1 MKNRVIYL
9 FFVVFILQTTFLVAQ
24 NKTKDYLNADTTIVF
39 RNILEFTSQGK
50 PKYTYISYNNNDRF
64 DIISLNHT
72 QIKSKKI
79 EIYHYDMQTKE
90 VIKTSLVYPE
100 SVFKDEYYF
109 NGIHSIGDT
118 VIFYMSAWIDKNNYD
133 DKLLLFDLKEGVL
146 KNEFT
151 YRDEIHNI
159 NDIITLPDGR
169 LLICSGYLAN
179 KKLNSKFLKLSI
191 LNPADGRIEKQIKK
205 SLPYAGLSYI
215 SKNLQIAITDNSILF
230 TELGN
235 YKIHEYDF
243 NLKHINTIK
252 GHGEWKK
259 FPKKVMKNIMSKYE
273 EPIERIYKLSEYW
286 NDYNRIFRIYV
297 EDNTCYVFYNKPQQ
311 FYGTLDVWKKEN
323 EKWQLIKENI
333 EDYVADWKDMRSVR
347 NRINHTS
354 NYLLFKDGKIYTF
367 GFGVP
372 LQLKK
377 MENMTNKDI
386 ENYKE
391 EYLLENDNILLLDIF
406 NSKLQ

>member
-1 MKNRVIYL
+1 MRLLIYL
-9 FFVVFILQTTFLVAQ
+9 VSFSILTPLLLAQHTT
-24 NKTKDYLNADTTIVF
+24 KEYLEADTTIVF
-39 RNILEFTSQGK
+39 NDISEFTASGRE
-50 PKYTYISYNNNDRF
+50 KYTYISYNNKDRF
-64 DIISLNHT
+64 DIVSLSNS
-72 QIKSKKI
+72 QIKSRYI
-79 EIYHYDMQTKE
+79 EIYHYDIKTKE
-90 VIKTSLVYPE
+90 IKSTLLSYPK

-133 DKLLLFDLKEGVL
+133 DKLLLFDLKDGVF

-191 LNPADGRIEKQIKK
+191 LNLADGRIEKQIKK

-235 YKIHEYDF
+235 YRIYEYDF

-252 GHGEWKK
+252 GQGEWNK
-259 FPKKVMKNIMSKYE
+259 FPERLMKNIMSKYE
-273 EPIERIYKLSEYW
+273 APIERIYKLSEYW
-286 NDYNRIFRIYV
+286 NDYNRIFRIYA
-297 EDNTCYVFYNKPQQ
+297 EGNILYVFYNKPQQ

-333 EDYVADWKDMRSVR
+333 EDYIGDWGDIKGVRSI
-347 NRINHTS
+347 INHTS
-354 NYLLFKDGKIYTF
+354 PFLLFKDKKIFSF
-367 GFGVP
+367 GFGIP
-372 LQLKK
+372 LQL
-377 MENMTNKDI
+377 EQVRDMTNEEI
-386 ENYKE
+386 RTYME
-391 EYLLENDNILLLDIF
+391 EYLLENDNVLLLDVF
-406 NSKLQ
+406 KSKLQ